1 MKFKKILVMGILSFL
16 LAPKAGAQT
25 FSEACYTPGLTRF
38 QLFAPD
44 NAKQVTLRI
53 YDDGQGGKPVK
64 TVKMKRTAAETYS
77 AELKGDLKASSTP
90 LTPGQ
95 ESAPEC
101 LPRQWE

>member
-1 MKFKKILVMGILSFL
+1 MNDKKIPENNKAYHSMKFKKILVMGILSFL

-53 YDDGQGGKPVK
+53 YDDG
-64 TVKMKRTAAETYS
+64 
-77 AELKGDLKASSTP
+77 
-90 LTPGQ
+90 
-95 ESAPEC
+95 
-101 LPRQWE
+101 

>member
-53 YDDGQGGKPVK
+53 YDDGQGGKPV
-64 TVKMKRTAAETYS
+64 
-77 AELKGDLKASSTP
+77 
-90 LTPGQ
+90 TPGQ